1 MKNLTYMKKAE
12 FLRLLMAFTAIII
25 ISTACTSS
33 QIIKN
38 MELVDEVNLDRFLG
52 KWYEIARFP
61 HSFEKGLVGVTA
73 TYEQMDKGKIKVINQ
88 GYKDS
93 LDGELKTAIGKAK
106 LAKSGN
112 PAHLKVSFFW
122 IFYADYLILEL
133 GDNYEYALIGSS
145 SDKYLWI
152 LSRSPQMDD
161 NTYNMLVQKA
171 KGRGYD
177 IDKLSLVPQKE
188 PQN

>member
-1 MKNLTYMKKAE
+1 
-12 FLRLLMAFTAIII
+12 MAFAVLLTAAVGC
-25 ISTACTSS
+25 SSS
-33 QIIKN
+33 QKIKN
-38 MELVDEVNLDRFLG
+38 MQLVDEVSLDRFLG

-73 TYEQMDKGKIKVINQ
+73 TYEQMVTGKIKVINQ

-133 GDNYEYALIGSS
+133 GENYDYALIGST

-152 LSRSPQMDD
+152 LSRTPQMDG
-161 NTYNMLVQKA
+161 NTYTMLVQKA
-171 KGRGYD
+171 KERGYD
-177 IDKLSLVPQKE
+177 VDKLSLVPQKE
-188 PQN
+188 SEK

>member
-1 MKNLTYMKKAE
+1 MKKAK
-12 FLRLLMAFTAIII
+12 FLRLLMALTVLII

-33 QIIKN
+33 KNIKN
-38 MELVDEVNLDRFLG
+38 MQLVDEVNLDRFIG

-73 TYEQMDKGKIKVINQ
+73 TYEQMDNGKIKVINE

-93 LDGELKTAIGKAK
+93 FDGEHKKAIGKAK
-106 LAKSGN
+106 VAKSGN

-122 IFYADYLILEL
+122 FFYADYLILEL
-133 GDNYEYALIGSS
+133 GDKYDYALIGST

-152 LSRSPQMDD
+152 LSRTPQMD
-161 NTYNMLVQKA
+161 NKTYNMLVQRA
-171 KGRGYD
+171 KDRGYD
-177 IDKLSLVPQKE
+177 INKLSLVPQKE
-188 PQN
+188 AQ

>member
-1 MKNLTYMKKAE
+1 MN
-12 FLRLLMAFTAIII
+12 FLRLLIVSAMLIL
-25 ISTACTSS
+25 ISTGCSSS
-33 QIIKN
+33 QKIKN
-38 MELVDEVNLDRFLG
+38 MQLVDEVNLNRFVG

-73 TYEQMDKGKIKVINQ
+73 TYKQMDNGKIKVINQ

-93 LDGELKTAIGKAK
+93 FDGKLKKAVGKAK

-122 IFYADYLILEL
+122 FFYADYLILEL
-133 GDNYEYALIGSS
+133 GDNYEYALIGST

-152 LSRSPQMDD
+152 LSRSPQMDND
-161 NTYNMLVQKA
+161 TYSMLVQKA
-171 KGRGYD
+171 KERGYD
-177 IDKLSLVPQKE
+177 TGKLSLVPQKSIE
-188 PQN
+188 

>member
-1 MKNLTYMKKAE
+1 
-12 FLRLLMAFTAIII
+12 MAFAVLLTAAVGC
-25 ISTACTSS
+25 SSS
-33 QIIKN
+33 QKIKN
-38 MELVDEVNLDRFLG
+38 MQLVDEVNLDRFIG

-61 HSFEKGLVGVTA
+61 HRFEEGLVGVTA
-73 TYEQMDKGKIKVINQ
+73 TYEYKENGKIKVINQ

-133 GDNYEYALIGSS
+133 GENYDYALIGST

-152 LSRSPQMDD
+152 LSRTPQMDD
-161 NTYNMLVQKA
+161 NTYTMLVQKA
-171 KGRGYD
+171 KERGYD
-177 IDKLSLVPQKE
+177 VDKLSLVPQKE
-188 PQN
+188 SEK